1 VDALRGGAAT
11 TREIP
16 SWRSKIK
23 GIERSIVIISN
34 QCFSFFFVIVQDA
47 SDQLSKSGVDVQRE
61 EKKVIG
67 TGFIYLG
74 S

>member
-1 VDALRGGAAT
+1 M
-11 TREIP
+11 
-16 SWRSKIK
+16 
-23 GIERSIVIISN
+23 
-34 QCFSFFFVIVQDA
+34 FFFFFVIVQDA

-61 EKKVIG
+61 GKEVIG